1 MAGTNRWKIKD
12 GVGNVVNTI
21 IADESFVKQHYSNY
35 EMFVPVF
42 REVDPEVRGRSW
54 RNNHLRQ
61 TDKDIRR
68 LSDHPENSKWLA
80 WRKTLRDWPSTT
92 DFPNTLPQQP
102 YTDK

>member
-1 MAGTNRWKIKD
+1 MAGTNRWMIKD
-12 GVGNVVNTI
+12 GLGNVVNTI

-42 REVDPEVRGRSW
+42 REVAPEVRGRSW
-54 RNNHLRQ
+54 RNHQLRNS
-61 TDKDIRR
+61 DGNIRS

-92 DFPNTLPQQP
+92 NFPNTLPTKP
-102 YTDK
+102 YTD